1 MSNRSERF
9 TAGPGWTSAAEPVF
23 PAAGEVILLVAS
35 LDLPRERLE
44 RLLETF
50 SPRERER
57 YQSFA
62 HEEHRFRWGAARG
75 LLREV
80 LGRATGREPARVG
93 FRYAEHGKPHLDDG
107 SLRFNISHSGG
118 AALIALARVEVGVDI
133 ELPRPRRTDDLARR
147 FFAPVEQERL
157 FALEGESRRDAFFRL
172 WTCKEAF
179 LKATGEG
186 FSRSLRS
193 YEIDPSRGRVL
204 WATGIPDA
212 ADRFSVHPLD
222 PGGPY
227 RAALVTEPRPTEIRK
242 HRWP

>member
-1 MSNRSERF
+1 MVDPASRF
-9 TAGPGWTSAAEPVF
+9 NPGPQWAVASDALH
-23 PAAGEVILLVAS
+23 PAPGEVVLLVAS
-35 LDLPRERLE
+35 LDVPAERLE

-50 SPRERER
+50 SPRERAR

-62 HEEHRFRWGAARG
+62 HQEHRFRWGAARG

-93 FRYAEHGKPHLDDG
+93 FRHAEHGKPHLDDG
-107 SLRFNISHSGG
+107 SLHFNISHSGG

-147 FFAPVEQERL
+147 FFAPMEQERL

-204 WATGIPDA
+204 WAAGIPDA

-227 RAALVTEPRPTEIRK
+227 RAALVTESRPTEIRR
-242 HRWP
+242 HCWP

>member
-1 MSNRSERF
+1 MVDPASRF
-9 TAGPGWTSAAEPVF
+9 NPGPQWA
-23 PAAGEVILLVAS
+23 PAPDALHPAPGEAVLLVAS

-57 YQSFA
+57 YRSFA

-80 LGRATGREPARVG
+80 LGRATGRGPARVG
-93 FRYAEHGKPHLDDG
+93 FRHAEHGKPHLDDG
-107 SLRFNISHSGG
+107 PLRFNISHSGG
-118 AALIALARVEVGVDI
+118 AVLIALARVEVGVDI

-147 FFAPVEQERL
+147 FFAPGEQERL
-157 FALEGESRRDAFFRL
+157 FALEGESRRNAFFRL

-204 WATGIPDA
+204 WAAGIPDA

-227 RAALVTEPRPTEIRK
+227 RAALVAETRPTELRK
-242 HRWP
+242 YRWP